1 MRRYRPVWALGHAA
15 ALLTW
20 DAETHMPSEGIEER
34 SMAIAKLSMLKQR
47 LLLDSKLVEL
57 VDRASG
63 LESLNDYERGVV
75 RVVAREIRIYRR
87 LPPSLVVEFTRTVQR
102 AKALW
107 RAARSRGDWGSFK
120 PCLKRLFELSR
131 EMAEYLGYDEHP
143 YDALIDLFEEGVR
156 VRDAERI
163 FGYLVPRLRRIL
175 EKVFSRDGY
184 PREHPLEKVRLPAGR
199 ADVLARAVLSMLGTP
214 WGRVRVDQTSRS
226 FMIRVGMRDVRIGLG
241 FAKRDLRG
249 VVLSAMHEF
258 GHALYEL
265 QIDERLIATP
275 LARGASNALHESQS
289 LFWENVVGR
298 SASFIE
304 ALYPIASAMLRE
316 VRSAGPEELYRYFN
330 VVRPGALRV
339 EADEVTRDLH
349 IYMRYVIEKL
359 MVEGSVGIDDV
370 PELWNEYSEKL
381 LGVRPRSF
389 SEGVLQDV
397 HWAAGFI
404 GYFPTYTMGS
414 VLAAQI
420 AAHVRREIPEL
431 PDQVRRRR
439 FAQLKGW
446 LRERIHRWGATY
458 PPKELVKRSLGEDI
472 EPRYL
477 IEYLEAKY
485 LRHTRVL

>member
-1 MRRYRPVWALGHAA
+1 
-15 ALLTW
+15 
-20 DAETHMPSEGIEER
+20 
-34 SMAIAKLSMLKQR
+34 
-47 LLLDSKLVEL
+47 
-57 VDRASG
+57 
-63 LESLNDYERGVV
+63 
-75 RVVAREIRIYRR
+75 
-87 LPPSLVVEFTRTVQR
+87 
-102 AKALW
+102 
-107 RAARSRGDWGSFK
+107 
-120 PCLKRLFELSR
+120 
-131 EMAEYLGYDEHP
+131 
-143 YDALIDLFEEGVR
+143 
-156 VRDAERI
+156 
-163 FGYLVPRLRRIL
+163 
-175 EKVFSRDGY
+175 
-184 PREHPLEKVRLPAGR
+184 
-199 ADVLARAVLSMLGTP
+199 
-214 WGRVRVDQTSRS
+214 
-226 FMIRVGMRDVRIGLG
+226 VRIGLG